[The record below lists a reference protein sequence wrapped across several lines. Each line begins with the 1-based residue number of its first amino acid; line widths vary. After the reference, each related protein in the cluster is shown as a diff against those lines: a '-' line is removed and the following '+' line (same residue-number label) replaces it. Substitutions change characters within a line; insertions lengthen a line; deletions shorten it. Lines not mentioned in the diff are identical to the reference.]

1 MMIDW
6 SSSILLS
13 SQITFHM
20 LFLEIHL
27 WLYRTDIGLIAAHIA
42 CQTVKITPFC
52 WIHGRRR
59 GIMLIALI
67 LIRLRPSPYILVV
80 GDFSRWL
87 LHCSLI
93 LHTPLSVPSCSQFTD
108 YDTLC
113 IQRTKEWHLFAV
125 NFFKYI
131 WSLHHE
137 NRKFPWKFQ
146 FLQSSSLGIN
156 RLKHSECFYLTKL
169 KSVGERGPNDISWI
183 HWESRHKLLTRITNS
198 K

>member
-67 LIRLRPSPYILVV
+67 LIRLCPSPYILVV

-87 LHCSLI
+87 LHISLI
-93 LHTPLSVPSCSQFTD
+93 PYTPRQCHPLHNLQIMTHYLFTRSKMMERAP
-108 YDTLC
+108 Y
-113 IQRTKEWHLFAV
+113 
-125 NFFKYI
+125 
-131 WSLHHE
+131 
-137 NRKFPWKFQ
+137 
-146 FLQSSSLGIN
+146 LGIQDN
-156 RLKHSECFYLTKL
+156 NINKNCMVWSFAGNKSMEKFLK
-169 KSVGERGPNDISWI
+169 
-183 HWESRHKLLTRITNS
+183 
-198 K
+198 